1 VNSSEWAEVVG
12 WIETRYTKPWP
23 LEMAAAYYRDLT
35 GFDATYV
42 WDALV
47 TYYERGQVFPPN
59 GSQLYA
65 GAAQARRAAAE
76 SAKLNPALPATEAH
90 PPSQWL
96 EKLYPDEAVSW
107 TVHIERVHVE
117 RNPDGCS
124 NPLCG
129 LCSPRV
135 ADADNDAVDGDVG
148 GGE

>member
-1 VNSSEWAEVVG
+1 MNSSEWAEVVE

-23 LEMAAAYYRDLT
+23 LEMAAAYYHDLQ

-47 TYYERGQVFPPN
+47 GYYERGQVFPPN

-76 SAKLNPALPATEAH
+76 SAKMAPALPATETH
-90 PPSQWL
+90 PPSRWL
-96 EKLYPDEAVSW
+96 ERLYPDEAVSW
-107 TVHIERVHVE
+107 SVHIERVHVG

-124 NPLCG
+124 NPLCS
-129 LCSPRV
+129 LCSPGIP
-135 ADADNDAVDGDVG
+135 DTGSDGLDGDVEA
-148 GGE
+148 GE